1 MQPDMETSGTRC
13 WAVANDWAAVSRVAA
28 ALFDFLDRT
37 LQLDADKHFCT
48 ASCPLRADGRCDP
61 NVAHQ
66 FGCYEA
72 ERWEGQYI
80 YYCPASLVFV
90 ATLTY
95 ELGLA
100 RHGLV
105 AGPLVMGAVDALFG
119 DVDDELRDLTDALP
133 TRSTADVGALA
144 RVQRTVCQ
152 TMSTPAPEPSP
163 ATEPVTLEPVSVNQ
177 AVHDYPFD
185 VERRLVAMIRKGDRA
200 GAAEMI
206 NHVLAALYL
215 ASDGDFPRLRQ
226 GATDLITLFSRA
238 AIDGGA
244 DARLIFGEKHAL
256 DGRLVRFSTVDELSG
271 FLVGVFNRFVG
282 YVFDFSKF
290 QHANAIRQVVD
301 YMRAHYAERITLADV
316 AREVW
321 FSPSYLSSVFSSEMG
336 TGFAAYLQTVRVDK
350 SKELLLGTHKT
361 IAEIA
366 QATGFTDQ
374 SYFTKI
380 FTRAVGVSPTQFR
393 RQEARDHG

>member
-1 MQPDMETSGTRC
+1 METSDSRC
-13 WAVANDWAAVSRVAA
+13 RAAAADWAAVSGVST

-37 LQLDADKHFCT
+37 LQLDADEHFCAAT
-48 ASCPLRADGRCDP
+48 CPLRADGRCDP

-90 ATLTY
+90 ATLTF
-95 ELGLA
+95 ERGLP

-105 AGPLVMGAVDALFG
+105 TGPLIMGAVDDLFG
-119 DVDDELRDLTDALP
+119 DVEDELRGLSVALLTR
-133 TRSTADVGALA
+133 TTAEVGALA
-144 RVQRTVCQ
+144 RVQRSVCD
-152 TMSTPAPEPSP
+152 TLSTSAPEPLP
-163 ATEPVTLEPVSVNQ
+163 EPEEYQTAEPEGPVEM
-177 AVHDYPFD
+177 APDYPFE
-185 VERRLVAMIRKGDRA
+185 VERRLVGMIRRGDRA

-206 NHVLAALYL
+206 NRVLAALYL

-226 GATDLITLFSRA
+226 GATELITLFSRA

-244 DARLIFGEKHAL
+244 DAHLIFGEKPAL
-256 DGRLVRFSTVDELSG
+256 DRRLVRFTTVDELSG

-301 YMRAHYAERITLADV
+301 YIRAHYAERITLADV
-316 AREVW
+316 SREVW

-336 TGFAAYLQTVRVDK
+336 TGFSSYLQTVRVDK

-361 IAEIA
+361 IAEVA

-393 RQEARDHG
+393 RQEVLDDG

>member
-1 MQPDMETSGTRC
+1 MQADMETSDSKC
-13 WAVANDWAAVSRVAA
+13 QAAAADLSAVSGVPV
-28 ALFDFLDRT
+28 ALFDFLGRS
-37 LQLDADKHFCT
+37 LHLDADSHFCAAT
-48 ASCPLRADGRCDP
+48 CPLRADGRCDP

-72 ERWEGQYI
+72 ERWGGQYI

-95 ELGLA
+95 EQGLS

-105 AGPLVMGAVDALFG
+105 AGPQVMGPVDDIFG
-119 DVDDELRDLTDALP
+119 DVDDELRGLSGALLTR
-133 TRSTADVGALA
+133 TTAEVGALA
-144 RVQRTVCQ
+144 RVQRGICETL
-152 TMSTPAPEPSP
+152 SSSAPEPSP
-163 ATEPVTLEPVSVNQ
+163 AEQTLEPVGLVE

-185 VERRLVAMIRKGDRA
+185 VERRLVGMIRRGDRA

-226 GATDLITLFSRA
+226 GATELITLFSRA

-244 DARLIFGEKHAL
+244 DARLIFGEKPTL
-256 DGRLVRFSTVDELSG
+256 DRRLERFTTVDELSG
-271 FLVGVFNRFVG
+271 FLVGVFDRFVG

-301 YMRAHYAERITLADV
+301 YIRAHYAERITLADV
-316 AREVW
+316 SREVW

-336 TGFAAYLQTVRVDK
+336 TGFAAYLQTVRVNK
-350 SKELLLGTHKT
+350 SKELLLGTHQT
-361 IAEIA
+361 IAEIS

-380 FTRAVGVSPTQFR
+380 FTRMVGVSPTQFR
-393 RQEARDHG
+393 RQEVIEHG